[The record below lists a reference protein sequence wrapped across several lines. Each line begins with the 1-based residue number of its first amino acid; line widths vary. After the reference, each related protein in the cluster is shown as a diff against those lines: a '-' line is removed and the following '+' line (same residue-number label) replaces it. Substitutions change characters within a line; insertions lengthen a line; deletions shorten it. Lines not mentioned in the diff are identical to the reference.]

1 MARLPYWLRLAVLLG
16 VTAMFAFPSL
26 EAAAGVNLPKLER
39 GKGDACVEDTET
51 MRRHHMNML
60 KHQRDKTMRQGI
72 RTTKHSL
79 KGCVECHAGSRTG
92 SVASTKE
99 DFCMACHVYAGVK
112 LDCWNCHATRPA
124 DKAPTRTGAKPRGE
138 TSPILAATLNGASQ

>member
-1 MARLPYWLRLAVLLG
+1 MARLAHWLRLAVLLG

-39 GKGDACVEDTET
+39 GKGDACVEDTDT

-92 SVASTKE
+92 SVASAKE

-124 DKAPTRTGAKPRGE
+124 DKAPTRVGAKPRGE
-138 TSPILAATLNGASQ
+138 TSPILASTLNGASQ